1 VLLLLKSEAD
11 WIGKSFTLSTRL
23 HITNTHREK
32 RESFEYTPER
42 ETKERFIIAAL
53 LSHRLYHV
61 FVFIAL
67 KTNAQRK
74 QQH

>member
-1 VLLLLKSEAD
+1 VRP
-11 WIGKSFTLSTRL
+11 IGLEKASLFPHDCTSQIHTER
-23 HITNTHREK
+23 REK
-32 RESFEYTPER
+32 GFEYTPER

>member
-1 VLLLLKSEAD
+1 VRP
-11 WIGKSFTLSTRL
+11 IGLENASLFTHDCISQ
-23 HITNTHREK
+23 INTERREK
-32 RESFEYTPER
+32 GFDYTPER
-42 ETKERFIIAAL
+42 ETTTSASL
-53 LSHRLYHV
+53 LSHRLYSF